1 MFDRG
6 LLASGLAA
14 ARAGARNAPR
24 IRLVLATLLVIPA
37 LSGCLYSFTGGG
49 LPRHIQTISIVAF
62 ENESRQPLVESELE
76 SRMQEEIPRNLG
88 VRLAAE
94 GAADAVVRGRIISY
108 DEVTASF
115 QTGQRGTDAAIPVAQ
130 RQVRIVYEAEIYD
143 MREDRPL
150 WRAQGQSVTGNFQ
163 PESESP
169 DQGITRAVQELVRRV
184 IEGAQSQ
191 W

>member
-1 MFDRG
+1 MRG
-6 LLASGLAA
+6 PASRVVSLAA
-14 ARAGARNAPR
+14 
-24 IRLVLATLLVIPA
+24 LAAMLG

-49 LPRHIQTISIVAF
+49 LPRHIQTIAVVTF
-62 ENESRQPLVESELE
+62 ENESPQPLVESEIE
-76 SRMQEEIPRNLG
+76 ARMQAELPRNLG

-94 GAADAVVRGRIISY
+94 DAADAVVRGRIMSY

-115 QTGQRGTDAAIPVAQ
+115 QTGQQGSGGIIPVAQ

-150 WRAQGQSVTGNFQ
+150 WRAQGQSVTGSFQ

-169 DQGITRAVQELVRRV
+169 DDGINRAVEELVRKV